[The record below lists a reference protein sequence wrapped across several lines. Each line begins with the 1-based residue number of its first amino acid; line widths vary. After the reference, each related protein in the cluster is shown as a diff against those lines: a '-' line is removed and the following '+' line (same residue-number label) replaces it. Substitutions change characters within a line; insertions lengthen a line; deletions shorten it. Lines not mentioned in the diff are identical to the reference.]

1 MAERGMQLAAT
12 LARLV
17 LMRHIILMLV
27 VDHGFIV
34 ISHSHNLLT
43 SHRRNTEPKMT
54 QEEAQQQQKVGYW
67 QEASA

>member
-1 MAERGMQLAAT
+1 MVAAAMAERGMQLAAT

-27 VDHGFIV
+27 VDHGYSHRAVLV

-43 SHRRNTEPKMT
+43 SHR
-54 QEEAQQQQKVGYW
+54 QKF
-67 QEASA
+67 